1 MPNHKKQTMQVELDK
16 ADLLKLVSTVKVF
29 ESELQEF
36 QYRGWI
42 IFTGNQWGPDFEWN
56 HAYLN
61 SLTEAELWEVYLR
74 YKK

>member
-1 MPNHKKQTMQVELDK
+1 MQVELDK
-16 ADLLKLVSTVKVF
+16 ADLLKLVNTVKVF

-36 QYRGWI
+36 QYLGWI
-42 IFTGNQWGPDFEWN
+42 IFAGTREGPGYEWN

-61 SLTEAELWEVYLR
+61 SLTEEQLWEVYLR